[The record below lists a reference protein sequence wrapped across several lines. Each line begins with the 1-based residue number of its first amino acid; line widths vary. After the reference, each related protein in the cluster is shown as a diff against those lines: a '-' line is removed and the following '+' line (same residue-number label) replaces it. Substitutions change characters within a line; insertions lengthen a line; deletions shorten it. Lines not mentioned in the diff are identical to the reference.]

1 MDYIQLG
8 SRLRKER
15 LKQNFTQE
23 RLAEKI
29 DVSHAYIGQIERGE
43 RSLTLETL
51 IKLANQL
58 EVTADELLHESL
70 KMNEGHFIHKITY
83 LLQERPIH
91 EQQMA
96 FNMLEVM
103 FTHIDQINMTSKDA
117 IKEPQIVTS

>member
-15 LKQNFTQE
+15 LKHNFTQE
-23 RLAEKI
+23 KLAERI

-58 EVTADELLHESL
+58 DVTADELLHDSL
-70 KMNEGHFIHKITY
+70 KMNESHFIHKIIQ
-83 LLQERPIH
+83 LVHERSID

-96 FNMLEVM
+96 LNMLEVM
-103 FTHIDQINMTSKDA
+103 FTHLDQMNSTSKDI
-117 IKEPQIVTS
+117 IKDSMVVNS

>member
-8 SRLRKER
+8 SRLRQER
-15 LKQNFTQE
+15 LKHNFTQE
-23 RLAEKI
+23 KLAEKI

-70 KMNEGHFIHKITY
+70 KLNEGHYMHKIIQ
-83 LLQERPIH
+83 LVQERPMH

-96 FNMLEVM
+96 LEMLEVM
-103 FTHIDQINMTSKDA
+103 FAHLDQMNSISKDTT
-117 IKEPQIVTS
+117 IKNL

>member
-1 MDYIQLG
+1 MDYMQLG
-8 SRLRKER
+8 SRLRQER
-15 LKQNFTQE
+15 LKHNLTQE

-58 EVTADELLHESL
+58 EVTADELLLESL
-70 KMNEGHFIHKITY
+70 KMNDNHFIHKITK
-83 LLQERPIH
+83 LLQERPLN

-96 FNMLEVM
+96 LNMLEVM
-103 FTHIDQINMTSKDA
+103 FTHLDQMDSTK
-117 IKEPQIVTS
+117 

>member
-1 MDYIQLG
+1 MDYMQLG
-8 SRLRKER
+8 SRLRQER
-15 LKQNFTQE
+15 LKHNLTQE

-58 EVTADELLHESL
+58 EVTADELLLESL
-70 KMNEGHFIHKITY
+70 KMNDNHFIHKITK
-83 LLQERPIH
+83 LLQERSLH

-96 FNMLEVM
+96 LNMLEVM
-103 FTHIDQINMTSKDA
+103 FTHLDQMNSTK
-117 IKEPQIVTS
+117 

>member
-8 SRLRKER
+8 SRLRQER
-15 LKQNFTQE
+15 LKHNFTQE

-70 KMNEGHFIHKITY
+70 KMNEGHFIHKIIH
-83 LLQERPIH
+83 LVQERPID

-96 FNMLEVM
+96 LNMLEVM
-103 FTHIDQINMTSKDA
+103 FTHLDQMNSISKDT
-117 IKEPQIVTS
+117 IKDPMAVNS

>member
-1 MDYIQLG
+1 MDYMQLG
-8 SRLRKER
+8 TRLRQER
-15 LKQNFTQE
+15 LKHKLTQE

-70 KMNEGHFIHKITY
+70 KMNEGHLIHKITQ
-83 LLQERPIH
+83 LLQERPIS
-91 EQQMA
+91 EQEMA
-96 FNMLEVM
+96 LNMLEVM
-103 FTHIDQINMTSKDA
+103 FTHLDQLNPT
-117 IKEPQIVTS
+117 EPKNNK

>member
-1 MDYIQLG
+1 MDYMQLG
-8 SRLRKER
+8 SRLRQER
-15 LKQNFTQE
+15 LKHNLTQE

-58 EVTADELLHESL
+58 EVTADELLHESI
-70 KMNEGHFIHKITY
+70 KMNEGHFIHKITQ
-83 LLQERPIH
+83 LLQDRPIH

-96 FNMLEVM
+96 LNMLEVM
-103 FTHIDQINMTSKDA
+103 FTHLDQINSTK
-117 IKEPQIVTS
+117 

>member
-15 LKQNFTQE
+15 LKHNFTQE

-70 KMNEGHFIHKITY
+70 KMNEGHFIHKIIH
-83 LLQERPIH
+83 LVQERPID

-96 FNMLEVM
+96 LNMLEVM
-103 FTHIDQINMTSKDA
+103 FAHLDQMNSISKDT
-117 IKEPQIVTS
+117 IKDPMAVNS

>member
-15 LKQNFTQE
+15 LKHNFTQE

-51 IKLANQL
+51 IKLSNQL
-58 EVTADELLHESL
+58 EVTADELLQESL
-70 KMNEGHFIHKITY
+70 KMNEGHFIQKIIQ
-83 LLQERPIH
+83 LIQERPVH

-96 FNMLEVM
+96 LNMLEVM
-103 FTHIDQINMTSKDA
+103 FSHLDLMNSTSNDT
-117 IKEPQIVTS
+117 IKNP